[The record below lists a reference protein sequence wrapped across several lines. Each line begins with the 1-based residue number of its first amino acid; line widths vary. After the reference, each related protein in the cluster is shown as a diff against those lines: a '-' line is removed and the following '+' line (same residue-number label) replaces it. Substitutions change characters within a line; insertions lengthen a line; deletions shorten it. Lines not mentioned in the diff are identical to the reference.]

1 LTTKPQITAGNDFIV
16 AVRFNTPGYQFP
28 VPIDSHTPIAGQS
41 YFSDNGS
48 TWLSLT
54 EEGHNWDIGIRAAVQ
69 QSVSTFAAYPGVFD
83 SDSYFVVGN
92 NAYCTD
98 VLGTG
103 KIAYGLG
110 VGGTSENPEGRTDTI
125 LTTAE
130 HDTGNLIVVGGP
142 AINPLAVEFDSIF
155 GITYTYSVGV
165 SFEIFS
171 EGQSILLDLTQY
183 PNQDICIIYLGEE
196 ASRNVMLV
204 WGFGWQGSYAGS
216 ALMGDPATWSLYQD
230 AHMLM
235 LRWVDSNA
243 DGLVQLS
250 EVTVEASV

>member
-41 YFSDNGS
+41 YSSDDGS
-48 TWLSLT
+48 TWINLSQ
-54 EEGHNWDIGIRAAVQ
+54 EGYNWDIGIRAAVQ

-110 VGGTSENPEGRTDTI
+110 VGGTSENPEGRTDSI
-125 LTTAE
+125 LTTTE
-130 HDTGNLIVVGGP
+130 HETGNLVVVGGP
-142 AINPLAVEFDSIF
+142 AINPLAVEFDTIF
-155 GITYTYSVGV
+155 GITYTYTPSV

-183 PNQDICIIYLGEE
+183 PSQDICIVYLGDET
-196 ASRNVMLV
+196 SRNVMLV
-204 WGFGWQGSYAGS
+204 WGFGWQGSYAGA

-230 AHMLM
+230 AHLLL
-235 LRWVDSNA
+235 LRWIDANA
-243 DGLVQLS
+243 DGLVQIS
-250 EVTVEASV
+250 EVTVEAYT